1 MGEIEMQEGPVRV
14 LLVEDDEDDYVL
26 VRELFAEI
34 AGNGYQLDWEPDLEK
49 AIATL
54 PDCEYDLFLVDYR
67 LGARTG
73 LDFLREARRVDCTA
87 PLIMLTGQGERESD
101 LEAMRAG
108 AADYLEKGRVDASLL
123 ERTLRYALQQSR
135 HEEELRRGHDE
146 LERRVEER
154 TAELDRLNRELKEAD
169 RRKDEFLAMLSHELR
184 NPLAPLRNALEMAR
198 VSNDPAAIR
207 EAHAIMDRQVD
218 HLIRLVDELLDVEGF
233 TRGKLRVR
241 RQSVEMAPIVA
252 RAVEASRPLMDT
264 RRHLL
269 EIDLPEESISLEA
282 DPLRLAQMLMNLL
295 NNAAKYTPEGGRIS
309 LSVELDTQ
317 ANKQPTLPDGPPCG
331 AAGTMLIRVR
341 DNGAGIPAEVLP
353 RVFDLFA
360 QAERTLDRAEGGLGI
375 GLTLVKRIVE
385 LHGGTVEAASE
396 GPGRG
401 STFTVRLPVC
411 SAQAA
416 RPTHDRGAADGPARP
431 SVLRSHTR
439 AQRVLIVDD
448 NRDAA
453 ATLARLL
460 RLMGHQVETAHHGQL
475 ALEVATRVGP
485 DVILLDIGLPGL
497 DGFNVCRRLR
507 QHAMTAG
514 ARIIAV
520 TGYTQEE
527 DRRRSREAGF
537 DAHLVKPVDLE
548 ALEGL
553 LGPRAESA

>member
-1 MGEIEMQEGPVRV
+1 
-14 LLVEDDEDDYVL
+14 
-26 VRELFAEI
+26 
-34 AGNGYQLDWEPDLEK
+34 
-49 AIATL
+49 
-54 PDCEYDLFLVDYR
+54 
-67 LGARTG
+67 
-73 LDFLREARRVDCTA
+73 
-87 PLIMLTGQGERESD
+87 
-101 LEAMRAG
+101 
-108 AADYLEKGRVDASLL
+108 
-123 ERTLRYALQQSR
+123 
-135 HEEELRRGHDE
+135 
-146 LERRVEER
+146 
-154 TAELDRLNRELKEAD
+154 
-169 RRKDEFLAMLSHELR
+169 
-184 NPLAPLRNALEMAR
+184 
-198 VSNDPAAIR
+198 
-207 EAHAIMDRQVD
+207 
-218 HLIRLVDELLDVEGF
+218 
-233 TRGKLRVR
+233 
-241 RQSVEMAPIVA
+241 
-252 RAVEASRPLMDT
+252 
-264 RRHLL
+264 
-269 EIDLPEESISLEA
+269 
-282 DPLRLAQMLMNLL
+282 MLMNLL

-309 LSVELDTQ
+309 LSVELDMQST
-317 ANKQPTLPDGPPCG
+317 KQPTLPDSRPGNAP
-331 AAGTMLIRVR
+331 GTVIIRVR
-341 DNGAGIPAEVLP
+341 DNGAGIPPEVLP
-353 RVFDLFA
+353 RIFDLFA

-401 STFTVRLPVC
+401 SIFTVRLPVC
-411 SAQAA
+411 SAQAV
-416 RPTHDRGAADGPARP
+416 RPTHDRVVADGPARP

-460 RLMGHQVETAHHGQL
+460 RLMGHQVETAHHGHL

-497 DGFNVCRRLR
+497 DGFSVCRRLR

-548 ALEGL
+548 ALEDL

>member
-1 MGEIEMQEGPVRV
+1 MQEWPVRV

-34 AGNGYQLDWEPDLEK
+34 AGNGYQLEWEPDLDK
-49 AIATL
+49 AIAAVA
-54 PDCEYDLFLVDYR
+54 DCRHDLFLVDYR

-73 LDFLREARRVDCTA
+73 LDFLREARRLGCAA
-87 PLIMLTGQGERESD
+87 PLIMLTGQGERQSD
-101 LEAMRAG
+101 LEAMSAG
-108 AADYLEKGRVDASLL
+108 AADYLEKGRVDAPLL

-135 HEEELRRGHDE
+135 HEEELRRARDE
-146 LERRVEER
+146 LEIRVEER

-184 NPLAPLRNALEMAR
+184 NPLAPLRNALEVAR
-198 VSNDPAAIR
+198 VSKDPAAIR
-207 EAHAIMDRQVD
+207 EAHEIMDRQVD

-233 TRGKLRVR
+233 TRGKLRLR
-241 RQSVEMAPIVA
+241 REPVEIAPIVA
-252 RAVEASRPLMDT
+252 RAVEASRPMMDA

-269 EIDLPEESISLEA
+269 EIDLPEVPVGLEA

-309 LSVELDTQ
+309 LSVQLDGDSGEQT
-317 ANKQPTLPDGPPCG
+317 TLPGVPCDS
-331 AAGTMLIRVR
+331 AGTVVMRVR
-341 DNGAGIPAEVLP
+341 DNGAGIPPEVLP
-353 RVFDLFA
+353 RIFDLFA

-385 LHGGTVEAASE
+385 LHGGAVEAASD
-396 GPGRG
+396 GPGNG
-401 STFTVRLPVC
+401 STFTVRLPTRPT
-411 SAQAA
+411 QAA
-416 RPTHDRGAADGPARP
+416 KPTHDRGMADGPVRP
-431 SVLRSHTR
+431 PMLRSQTC
-439 AQRVLIVDD
+439 AQRVLVVDD

-460 RLMGHQVETAHHGQL
+460 RLMGHQVETAHHGHL
-475 ALEVATRVGP
+475 ALEVAPRFGP
-485 DVILLDIGLPGL
+485 DVVLLDIGLPGL
-497 DGFNVCRRLR
+497 DGFAVCRRLR
-507 QHAMTAG
+507 QHPATAR

-537 DAHLVKPVDLE
+537 DAHLVKPVDLD

>member
-1 MGEIEMQEGPVRV
+1 MQEWPVRV

-34 AGNGYQLDWEPDLEK
+34 AGNGYQLEWEPDLDK
-49 AIATL
+49 AIAAVA
-54 PDCEYDLFLVDYR
+54 DCRHDLFLVDYR

-73 LDFLREARRVDCTA
+73 LDFVREARRLGCAA
-87 PLIMLTGQGERESD
+87 PLIMLTGQGERQSD

-108 AADYLEKGRVDASLL
+108 AADYLEKGRVDAPLL

-135 HEEELRRGHDE
+135 HEEELRRARDE
-146 LERRVEER
+146 LEIRVEER

-184 NPLAPLRNALEMAR
+184 NPLAPLRNALEVAR
-198 VSNDPAAIR
+198 VSKDPAAIR
-207 EAHAIMDRQVD
+207 EAHEIMDRQVD

-233 TRGKLRVR
+233 TRGKLRLR
-241 RQSVEMAPIVA
+241 REPIEIAPIVA
-252 RAVEASRPLMDT
+252 RAVEASRPMMDA

-269 EIDLPEESISLEA
+269 EIDLPEVPVGLEA

-309 LSVELDTQ
+309 LSVQLDGDSGQQT
-317 ANKQPTLPDGPPCG
+317 TLPGVPCDS
-331 AAGTMLIRVR
+331 AGTVVMRVR
-341 DNGAGIPAEVLP
+341 DNGAGIPPEVLP
-353 RVFDLFA
+353 RIFDLFA

-385 LHGGTVEAASE
+385 LHGGAVEAASD
-396 GPGRG
+396 GPGNG
-401 STFTVRLPVC
+401 STFTVRLPTRPT
-411 SAQAA
+411 QAA
-416 RPTHDRGAADGPARP
+416 KPTHDRGMADGPVRP
-431 SVLRSHTR
+431 PMLRSQTC
-439 AQRVLIVDD
+439 AQRVLVVDD

-460 RLMGHQVETAHHGQL
+460 RLMGHQVETAHHGHL
-475 ALEVATRVGP
+475 ALEVAPRFGP
-485 DVILLDIGLPGL
+485 DVVLLDIGLPGL
-497 DGFNVCRRLR
+497 DGFAVCRRLR
-507 QHAMTAG
+507 QHPVTAR

-537 DAHLVKPVDLE
+537 DAHLVKPVDLD

-553 LGPRAESA
+553 LGPCAESA

>member
-1 MGEIEMQEGPVRV
+1 MQEWPVRV

-34 AGNGYQLDWEPDLEK
+34 AGNGYQLEWEPDLDK
-49 AIATL
+49 AIAAVA
-54 PDCEYDLFLVDYR
+54 DCRHDLFLVDYR

-73 LDFLREARRVDCTA
+73 LDFVREARRLGCAA
-87 PLIMLTGQGERESD
+87 PLIMLTGQGERQSD

-108 AADYLEKGRVDASLL
+108 AADYLEKGRVDAPLL

-135 HEEELRRGHDE
+135 HEEELRRARDE
-146 LERRVEER
+146 LEIRVEER

-169 RRKDEFLAMLSHELR
+169 QRKDEFLAMLSHELR
-184 NPLAPLRNALEMAR
+184 NPLAPLRNALEVAR
-198 VSNDPAAIR
+198 VSKDTAAIR
-207 EAHAIMDRQVD
+207 EAHEIMDRQVD

-233 TRGKLRVR
+233 TRGKLRLR
-241 RQSVEMAPIVA
+241 RETVEIAPIVA
-252 RAVEASRPLMDT
+252 RAVEASRPMMDA

-269 EIDLPEESISLEA
+269 EIDLPEVPVGLEA

-309 LSVELDTQ
+309 LSVQLDGDSGDQT
-317 ANKQPTLPDGPPCG
+317 TLPGVPCDS
-331 AAGTMLIRVR
+331 AGTVVMRVR
-341 DNGAGIPAEVLP
+341 DNGAGIPPEVLP
-353 RVFDLFA
+353 RIFDLFA

-385 LHGGTVEAASE
+385 LHGGAVEAASD
-396 GPGRG
+396 GPGNG
-401 STFTVRLPVC
+401 STFTVRLP
-411 SAQAA
+411 SRPTQAA
-416 RPTHDRGAADGPARP
+416 KPTHDRGMADGPVRP
-431 SVLRSHTR
+431 PMLRSQTC
-439 AQRVLIVDD
+439 AQRVLVVDD

-460 RLMGHQVETAHHGQL
+460 RLMGHQVETAHHGHL
-475 ALEVATRVGP
+475 ALEVAPRFGP
-485 DVILLDIGLPGL
+485 DVVLLDIGLPGL
-497 DGFNVCRRLR
+497 DGFAVCRRLR
-507 QHAMTAG
+507 QHPVTAR

-537 DAHLVKPVDLE
+537 DAHLVKPVDLD

>member
-1 MGEIEMQEGPVRV
+1 MQERPVRV

-34 AGNGYQLDWEPDLEK
+34 TGNGYQLEWEPDLEK
-49 AIATL
+49 AIAAIG
-54 PDCEYDLFLVDYR
+54 DCRHDLFLVDYR

-73 LDFLREARRVDCTA
+73 LDFLREARRLGCVA
-87 PLIMLTGQGERESD
+87 PLIMLTGQGERQSD

-108 AADYLEKGRVDASLL
+108 AADYLEKGRVDAPLL

-135 HEEELRRGHDE
+135 HEEELRRARDE

-154 TAELDRLNRELKEAD
+154 TAELDRLNRELKDAD

-198 VSNDPAAIR
+198 VSSDPVAIR
-207 EAHAIMDRQVD
+207 EAHEIMDRQVD

-233 TRGKLRVR
+233 TRGKLRLR
-241 RQSVEMAPIVA
+241 RLPVEIAPIVA
-252 RAVEASRPLMDT
+252 RAVEASRPLMDA

-269 EIDLPEESISLEA
+269 EIDLPEVPVWLEA
-282 DPLRLAQMLMNLL
+282 DALRLAQLLMNLL
-295 NNAAKYTPEGGRIS
+295 NNAAKYTPEGGHIS
-309 LSVELDTQ
+309 LSVQLGAESD
-317 ANKQPTLPDGPPCG
+317 KQTIPSGGLPDDP
-331 AAGTMLIRVR
+331 AAGTVIVRVR
-341 DNGAGIPAEVLP
+341 DNGAGIPPEVLP
-353 RVFDLFA
+353 RIFDLFA

-375 GLTLVKRIVE
+375 GLTLVKRIAE
-385 LHGGTVEAASE
+385 LHGGAVEAASD
-396 GPGRG
+396 GPGNG
-401 STFTVRLPVC
+401 STFTIRLPV
-411 SAQAA
+411 
-416 RPTHDRGAADGPARP
+416 RPTQATRPAHERGLADGPVHP
-431 SVLRSHTR
+431 SLLRSHTC
-439 AQRVLIVDD
+439 AQRVLVVDD

-460 RLMGHQVETAHHGQL
+460 RLMGHQVETAHHGHL
-475 ALEVATRVGP
+475 ALEVATRFGP
-485 DVILLDIGLPGL
+485 DVVLLDIGLPGL
-497 DGFNVCRRLR
+497 DGFTVCRRLR
-507 QHAMTAG
+507 QHAVTSR